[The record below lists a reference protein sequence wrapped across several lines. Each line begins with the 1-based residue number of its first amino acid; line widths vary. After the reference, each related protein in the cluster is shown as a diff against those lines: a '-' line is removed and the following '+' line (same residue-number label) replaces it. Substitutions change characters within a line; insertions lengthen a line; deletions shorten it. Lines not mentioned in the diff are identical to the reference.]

1 MYVVSLALHL
11 VYTLFSKVFNRQSD
25 MLAVDLV
32 KIVDWFSK
40 DLVRLI

>member
-1 MYVVSLALHL
+1 MYVVSPALHL
-11 VYTLFSKVFNRQSD
+11 VYTLFSKVFNRQLD